1 MIVEGETTRNEIE
14 MITNIIRRMIP
25 EMMTAVTIVV
35 VPRSTNEAKGGTTVM
50 IQVTTTMAAVEAGV
64 MTAET
69 NEAVEKERTDPPLA
83 IMGERIST
91 TVAAAKIAAGEKI
104 DAVAVAVLQKM
115 AIQEA
120 LTENN
125 PNTTTIQLLMTH
137 NRFNNSHISSICT
150 GSFPT
155 FASV

>member
-14 MITNIIRRMIP
+14 MIQNIIRRMIP
-25 EMMTAVTIVV
+25 EMMTAVIIVV
-35 VPRSTNEAKGGTTVM
+35 VVARSTNEAKGGTTVM
-50 IQVTTTMAAVEAGV
+50 IKVTATMAAVEAAV

-69 NEAVEKERTDPPLA
+69 NEAVEKERTDPPLE

-91 TVAAAKIAAGEKI
+91 TVAAATIAVDEKI
-104 DAVAVAVLQKM
+104 DAVAVAVLRNL

-125 PNTTTIQLLMTH
+125 PNTTIQLLTTH